1 MGPQVSDKLRAL
13 TTFKLS
19 HQVTLGNFLAEI
31 GSLRYT
37 EDTAALPT
45 LLILGIALGVS
56 LPLLLIFLFLLFVCL
71 RRHYSQTH
79 KKPMV
84 KLVPDAAGSLRPMYK
99 NRQSGAAVDGVIG
112 RNGQP
117 LEMVPLKS
125 DEDGARRRLG
135 PDTDGGNGR
144 SFFFF
149 YYFIFFIFFYF
160 LQTSFLC

>member
-1 MGPQVSDKLRAL
+1 MWKNYYQFDSWSHEKYILI
-13 TTFKLS
+13 TSKLS
-19 HQVTLGNFLAEI
+19 PQVTLGNFRAEI
-31 GSLRYT
+31 GFLLYT
-37 EDTAALPT
+37 EDSGTLPT

-99 NRQSGAAVDGVIG
+99 NRQSGAAAGDGVG

-125 DEDGARRRLG
+125 DEDGAGRRLG
-135 PDTDGGNGR
+135 SDTDHDGGNGK
-144 SFFFF
+144 FF
-149 YYFIFFIFFYF
+149 
-160 LQTSFLC
+160 